1 MAVADSSPL
10 VAVTVI
16 TVPAAAV
23 LSTVNSPVLAL
34 ILNPLFTAAPSLSTA
49 AAVHSILEASV
60 KLAGVN
66 VTFVSFPVSTSSA
79 DAVIAGV
86 VDCVFPFTFTVKV
99 SVTLV
104 LSFAVAVIITVT
116 SWLNWFCPNTNWPLV
131 HDVTIPAL
139 SWDVAVH
146 VTSWLAFSG
155 VRFALNVNVTP
166 PSIAVSSVTLVLPFI
181 TTIASVVANAV
192 GTILI
197 V

>member
-1 MAVADSSPL
+1 MSVPVNL
-10 VAVTVI
+10 VVTQLLTSASASAATKVWPSGNVTVI
-16 TVPAAAV
+16 SLFVVRAVFTVPLTVPVAV
-23 LSTVNSPVLAL
+23 A
-34 ILNPLFTAAPSLSTA
+34 
-49 AAVHSILEASV
+49 
-60 KLAGVN
+60 
-66 VTFVSFPVSTSSA
+66 
-79 DAVIAGV
+79 
-86 VDCVFPFTFTVKV
+86 DCVFPFTFTVKV